1 MRLTS
6 LVLGGAV
13 IVAGGVGGYVASAAA
28 ATPSSTN
35 AVCEK
40 FVNAP
45 YTTTNVGAP
54 QGRRNCTGGTVSG
67 TAELR
72 RSIPFSQDA
81 TDVKI
86 SFSGIVNHTYNPLES
101 CGVHGHGTYYGSI
114 NIGGSLDGPHAGE
127 C

>member
-6 LVLGGAV
+6 LVVGGAV

-28 ATPSSTN
+28 ATPSSTTN
-35 AVCEK
+35 CEIY
-40 FVNAP
+40 VNQP
-45 YTTTNVGAP
+45 YTTTNVGAV

-81 TDVKI
+81 TDVKT
-86 SFSGIVNHTYNPLES
+86 SFSGIVNHNYNPLES
-101 CGVHGHGTYYGSI
+101 CAVHGHGTYYGSL